1 MIRIS
6 KTVEFETEL
15 FCINTIIPVCTATLC
30 CITYMLVTRT
40 PPNIWVVG
48 VSFNVCWMLS
58 LRESMLCCYM
68 QGQADALAQNPYLK
82 PHMRSPIRPPGEA
95 TKDINSL

>member
-6 KTVEFETEL
+6 KTVEFEAEL
-15 FCINTIIPVCTATLC
+15 FCINTIIPVCAATLC
-30 CITYMLVTRT
+30 CITYMLIASK

-68 QGQADALAQNPYLK
+68 QGQSDALAQSPYMK
-82 PHMRSPIRPPGEA
+82 PHMRTPIPPAGEG
-95 TKDINSL
+95 TTDINRL